1 MLIAEARN
9 LIKMVNPKSSFGI
22 WTRIGLYKKIFPI
35 MVLKNMPLSIP
46 VTALFWPQPLPLL
59 PLTIPTIS
67 RIVLFTAVIPNKKSK
82 KYMLIKDMPE
92 NPIETSWL
100 EIKSLTA

>member
-1 MLIAEARN
+1 
-9 LIKMVNPKSSFGI
+9 MVHLKSSLGI
-22 WTRIGLYKKIFPI
+22 WTRIGLYKKIFLI

-46 VTALFWPQPLPLL
+46 TTALFWLQPLPLL
-59 PLTIPTIS
+59 LLMILTIS

-92 NPIETSWL
+92 DPTEISWL
-100 EIKSLTA
+100 EIKLLTVL